1 MAAMSASS
9 GPEFPQRALDWL
21 SGGRAGAGD
30 RVLTLG
36 CAPGFC
42 RMLSRRGVDLFAIHR
57 EPEIAARCNQM
68 PGTTGI
74 CALAESLPLDPCSVD
89 AVLIHQSFDRM
100 APGLVL
106 SEIARV
112 LRPSHCVGVSWM
124 TRDDSVPWVRRLTAL
139 LRSVD
144 PSAMSGDYGTD
155 SVDSLLSSKYFPTT
169 EQSRHRIWVPV
180 SRQGL
185 VEMATSLP
193 GIRRADE
200 QQRTELVQRVEQL
213 HDDSAGPGGLLL
225 PYQLECWRAWVSH
238 DELTASIQVDD
249 AGLRIRL

>member
-1 MAAMSASS
+1 MAAMPASS

-21 SGGRAGAGD
+21 AGGRAGAGD

-36 CAPGFC
+36 CPPWFC
-42 RMLSRRGVDLFAIHR
+42 RILARRGVDLFAVHR
-57 EPEIAARCNQM
+57 DPEVAARCHRM
-68 PGTTGI
+68 ASTTGI
-74 CALAESLPLDPCSVD
+74 CALAESLPLDPCTFD
-89 AVLIHQSFDRM
+89 AVLVHQSFHQM

-124 TRDDSVPWVRRLTAL
+124 TRDDSVPWVRRLTEL
-139 LRSVD
+139 LRTVD
-144 PSAMSGDYGTD
+144 PSAMRGDYGTS
-155 SVDSLLSSKYFPTT
+155 SVDALLTSKYFPTT
-169 EQSRHRIWVPV
+169 ERSRHRIWVPV
-180 SRQGL
+180 SRRGL
-185 VEMATSLP
+185 VEMAVALP
-193 GIRRADE
+193 AVRHADE
-200 QQRTELVQRVEQL
+200 QQRAELVARVEQL

-238 DELTASIQVDD
+238 DELTASIEVDD